1 MKLST
6 KSRYGLRAMLRL
18 AMHYQ
23 NNPVQLREIADEEDI
38 SVKYLEHLISSLK
51 AAGLVRAIRGARG
64 GYVLTESP
72 SKISLLDI
80 VECLEGKISLVD
92 CVANPELCRRN
103 QTCASRDI
111 WVEINQQI
119 QGTLG
124 NQTLEDL
131 VGDHRRKLQATTD
144 KMYYI

>member
-72 SKISLLDI
+72 AKISLLEI

-92 CVANPELCRRN
+92 CVGNPELCRRN
-103 QTCASRDI
+103 PICATRDI
-111 WVEINQQI
+111 WFKINEQI

-124 NQTLEDL
+124 DQTLEDL
-131 VGDHRRKLQATTD
+131 MGNHRRKLQAATD
-144 KMYYI
+144 QMYHI